1 MTINSFALKLTKGTI
16 LTFIFVL
23 AFSFVQPDLLQSS
36 KVQLMIVISI
46 LASLFQPD
54 YSPFKSAKDEH
65 DKGTALHI
73 IWAVYLSQIC
83 VLTEFVLNDYQ
94 GSMQWTAISIIGAVL
109 ALFGLLFR
117 SWAFLE
123 LGQYFTWHISVSDNQ
138 KVVDTGPYRYVCHPG
153 YSGALLTYVATGL
166 MFHSWVAA
174 FVSFLILFYAFYRR
188 IKFEEPFL
196 AIHLGAEYLEYLKK
210 RHKII
215 PFLY

>member
-1 MTINSFALKLTKGTI
+1 MTIKGFGIKLIKGTI
-16 LTFIFVL
+16 LSFLFVL
-23 AFSFVQPDLLQSS
+23 AFSFFQPDLLESA
-36 KVQLMIVISI
+36 KVKLMIVISI

-73 IWAVYLSQIC
+73 IWAVYLSQIF
-83 VLTEFVLNDYQ
+83 VLAEFVFNDYQ
-94 GSMQWTAISIIGAVL
+94 GSMQWSVISIIGAAL
-109 ALFGLLFR
+109 AIFGLLFR

-123 LGQYFTWHISVSDNQ
+123 LGHYFTWHISVTENQ

-174 FVSFLILFYAFYRR
+174 FISLLILFYAFYRR
-188 IKFEEPFL
+188 IKFEEAFL
-196 AIHLGAEYLEYLKK
+196 AIHLGSEYLEYLKK